1 MGTLNTANI
10 NLTGNLSTPNR
21 PIFALGSGDGLDNST
36 SWTSD
41 TIFYNRTAQ
50 VDTASAWNIA
60 NGEYTIPVAGHYL
73 FYFSGTASDTDS
85 HFLEIHKNG
94 SRIHFTRML
103 HYGVIFQGSQLTH
116 IDLCAVG
123 DIITWRRRGANY
135 DFYSLSI
142 GCYLIG

>member
-1 MGTLNTANI
+1 MGTLNTTNV
-10 NLTGNLSTPNR
+10 NLTGNLFTPNR
-21 PIFALGSGDGLDNST
+21 PIFALASGDAIDNST
-36 SWTSD
+36 AWTSD

-50 VDTASAWNIA
+50 VDTVNGWNSA

-73 FYFSGTASDTDS
+73 FYFSGTTDDTDS
-85 HFLEIHKNG
+85 HFIEIFKNG
-94 SRIHFTRML
+94 TRMNLTRML
-103 HYGVIFQGSQLTH
+103 HYGVAYQGSQLTQ

-123 DIITWRRRGANY
+123 DIFTWRRRGANY